1 LPAKELTVP
10 IYKLSIVVPGR
21 RDVGG
26 IQNLDKEPK
35 PGDIIF
41 LGKEEYEIVDVS
53 ELMPP
58 RGDFAYLHA
67 ICRPVE
73 NKSTK
78 KNL

>member
-1 LPAKELTVP
+1 MAT
-10 IYKLSIVVPGR
+10 YKLSIVVPGR

-26 IQNLDKEPK
+26 IQNLDEKPE
-35 PGDIIF
+35 PGDIIT
-41 LGKEEYEIVDVS
+41 LGKEDFEIINVA

-73 NKSTK
+73 A
-78 KNL
+78 KNQATDL

>member
-1 LPAKELTVP
+1 MP

-35 PGDIIF
+35 PGDIIV

-67 ICRPVE
+67 ICRPLE
-73 NKSTK
+73 NKSAN